1 MLNLFLLRHAKSD
14 WQSFSCDDFSRDI
27 LQKGIDKTKK
37 IGEYIKKENLQISK
51 ILCSPSIRT
60 KKTKDIILE
69 YLNQKPLIEY
79 NTCIYHD
86 SNEDLLGLL
95 KLQKSINSLL
105 IIGHEPK
112 LSNLVACLSKDY
124 ENKHFQSAVGKY
136 VTSGLFSLSFNTD
149 NWKNISYKNSKI
161 KFYVKPNT
169 L

>member
-14 WQSFSCDDFSRDI
+14 WQSFSDDDFSRDI

-37 IGEYIKKENLQISK
+37 IGEFIKKENLQISK

-69 YLNQKPLIEY
+69 YLIQKPLIEY
-79 NTCIYHD
+79 NACIYHD
-86 SNEDLLGLL
+86 SNENLLDLL
-95 KLQKSINSLL
+95 KLQKATKSIL

-112 LSNLVACLSKDY
+112 LSNLVACLSKDF
-124 ENKHFQSAVGKY
+124 ENKYFQSAVGKY
-136 VTSGLFSLSFNTD
+136 VTSGLFSLSFTTD
-149 NWKNISYKNSKI
+149 SWKKISYKNSKI
-161 KFYVKPNT
+161 KFYVKPNK